1 MDKLQYIKGIFNKSS
16 LRTKIIAG
24 VILLAII
31 IFIWREYRNHKKN
44 NPLYFTNGID
54 AKKLEVMNDEI
65 FVRNRDSVQFTY
77 HMFLYLDSWDYN
89 IYWFKPIIMKSAS
102 LNQFCPLMYFE
113 PVVNNLVAVI
123 TTENGKNYTMRIK
136 DFPIKRW
143 THVALSVNDVS
154 AELYIQGLLAETINL
169 DSPAK
174 QNTGNLQICPM
185 GGFSG
190 FLSKLAY
197 RPVALSSK
205 EIFELSRRPIIDF
218 KMLGVSVKNINVGS
232 MTYTPPTESDLS
244 NVNPESLV
252 VFGAVPDSL
261 NPLKLVDNNIYS
273 NMNNQMENATRKTN
287 SLNVYNNDSCPDEN
301 DAPVCPIGTLACNS
315 NQRYCYYPDRDI
327 MVSTYMMPENDYC
340 PSKNIGNKNGNLP
353 FQISGVNVWQRQKGK
368 DSTNCNNIK

>member
-1 MDKLQYIKGIFNKSS
+1 MDKLKNIKGIFNDSS

-24 VILLAII
+24 VVILAII
-31 IFIWREYRNHKKN
+31 IFIWREYKNHKIN
-44 NPLYFTNGID
+44 NPLYFTNGKDSKI
-54 AKKLEVMNDEI
+54 LEEMNDNI
-65 FVRNRDSVQFTY
+65 FIRNQDSVQFTY

-89 IYWFKPIIMKSAS
+89 IYWFKPIIMKSTTS
-102 LNQFCPLMYFE
+102 NQFCPLMYFE

-123 TTENGKNYTMRIK
+123 TTENGRNYTMRIK

-143 THVALSVNDVS
+143 THVALSVDDVS
-154 AELYIQGLLAETINL
+154 GELYINGLLAETINL

-218 KMLGVSVKNINVGS
+218 KMLGVSIKNINVGS
-232 MTYTPPTESDLS
+232 MAYKPPTESDL

-252 VFGAVPDSL
+252 VFGSIPNSL
-261 NPLKLVDNNIYS
+261 KPLKAVNNNIYS
-273 NMNNQMENATRKTN
+273 NMNNQMVNASVN
-287 SLNVYNNDSCPDEN
+287 ANNKNKSNNNNCPSEN
-301 DAPVCPIGTLACNS
+301 DAPDCPLGTLACNS
-315 NQRYCYYPDRDI
+315 NQRYCYYPDRNV
-327 MVSTYMMPENDYC
+327 MVSTYMIPEYDYC
-340 PSKNIGNKNGNLP
+340 PSKNIGKKDGNLP
-353 FQISGVNVWQRQKGK
+353 FKISGIDVWTRTGGK
-368 DSTNCNNIK
+368 DTATCSNIK